1 MNDFLD
7 ELAFIDGTRFPYKGF
22 KTLTEYVQRIS
33 LEYGVPFAAYLTTQN
48 IFRSKISH
56 VVMILLHFYKKKAWN
71 KISKEK
77 D

>member
-33 LEYGVPFAAYLTTQN
+33 LEYGVPLAAYLTAKN
-48 IFRSKISH
+48 IFR
-56 VVMILLHFYKKKAWN
+56 
-71 KISKEK
+71 
-77 D
+77 